1 MYDLGCTFWDVR
13 CTIYDLGFGSATIV
27 KAEFAPYA
35 FIVMIFLFIVISI
48 IIPSAYARVP
58 INGGIVI
65 PLYRRKIKKEYL
77 PHLVHNFPFYN
88 ALNDVQQKV
97 FEKRV
102 QRFIDMKLFIPRGG
116 IQNVTAEMKVLIAG
130 SAVQLTTG
138 LTDIFFRHFTKI
150 LVYPDDYYS
159 RITHKYHKGEVNL
172 RGLIVLSWK
181 SLKEGFIDKHDGRH
195 LGLHEMAH
203 ALRIIN
209 FITNDEKGMYNKKVM
224 RVFEKVAK
232 REIERINKEGGKSF
246 FRQSGYLNI
255 DEFFAISVE
264 YFFECPTELREYS
277 NSLYIILSKML
288 RIDPIAVY
296 SRTGRD

>member
-1 MYDLGCTFWDVR
+1 MYDLGCMM
-13 CTIYDLGFGSATIV
+13 YDFRFASASIA
-27 KAEFAPYA
+27 KAEFATYA

-58 INGGIVI
+58 INGGFVI

-116 IQNVTAEMKVLIAG
+116 LKEVTSEMRVLIAG

-138 LTDIFFRHFTKI
+138 LSDIFFRHFTKI

-159 RITHKYHKGEVNL
+159 RITHRYHKGEVNL

-181 SLKEGFIDKHDGRH
+181 SLKEGFVDKHDGHH
-195 LGLHEMAH
+195 LGFHEMAH

-209 FITNDEKGMYNKKVM
+209 LITNDEKGMYNKKIM
-224 RVFEKVAK
+224 RVFEKVAI
-232 REIERINKEGGKSF
+232 REMERIRKDGEKSF
-246 FRQSGYLNI
+246 FRQSGAINI

-264 YFFECPTELREYS
+264 CFFECPRELRDYS
-277 NSLYIILSKML
+277 NALYLVLSKLL

-296 SRTGRD
+296 NRAGVGG